1 MIRKLKNKFKR
12 ILNFNNQRFIEDQ
25 QYGWFGDY
33 DSWQEAANE
42 CRGYDQDNILE
53 KVKNSLL
60 KVKNGEAIY
69 ERDSVIFNHVE
80 YSWPVLAMLLYTA
93 TENYNKLHVLDFG
106 GSLGSSYFQN
116 KVFLCHLS
124 DITWNIV
131 EQPHFVEC
139 GIINFQNDTLRF
151 YNSITESMKSNKS
164 DIVLFSSVLQYLHKP
179 EEIIN
184 QVVKYKIKYIIV
196 DITSFTCNATHRITV
211 QRVWPEI
218 YEASYPCWFFNEQ
231 MFLAMFEPY
240 YSVINTF
247 NPLCSSNLENTYY
260 KGFILKFNA

>member
-1 MIRKLKNKFKR
+1 
-12 ILNFNNQRFIEDQ
+12 
-25 QYGWFGDY
+25 
-33 DSWQEAANE
+33 
-42 CRGYDQDNILE
+42 
-53 KVKNSLL
+53 
-60 KVKNGEAIY
+60 
-69 ERDSVIFNHVE
+69 
-80 YSWPVLAMLLYTA
+80 
-93 TENYNKLHVLDFG
+93 
-106 GSLGSSYFQN
+106 
-116 KVFLCHLS
+116 
-124 DITWNIV
+124 
-131 EQPHFVEC
+131 
-139 GIINFQNDTLRF
+139 
-151 YNSITESMKSNKS
+151 MKSNKS